1 MSRMGTAYIHRI
13 NDEVPPLEDEYLR
26 TCEADARKFSA
37 NWDTG
42 TSGTLA
48 AHVMRLLRELAR
60 VKAELAMAKARP
72 YA

>member
-1 MSRMGTAYIHRI
+1 MSRSGTAYIHRL
-13 NDEVPPLEDEYLR
+13 NEDVPPLEDDYLAR
-26 TCEADARKFSA
+26 CEADARKFSA

-60 VKAELAMAKARP
+60 VKAEAAMAKARP
-72 YA
+72 FA